1 MNPGSSIRLVSLDS
15 SSMSYFYL
23 LFFKYF
29 LVNTLV
35 ALYIS
40 ADCSFL
46 YIFSCLPL
54 SILTS
59 QGKRVLCFIDEVTEA

>member
-1 MNPGSSIRLVSLDS
+1 MNPGSSVRLVSLDS
-15 SSMSYFYL
+15 SSMSYFL
-23 LFFKYF
+23 SIILQIFSGKHFGG
-29 LVNTLV
+29 TSH
-35 ALYIS
+35 S

-54 SILTS
+54 SSLTS